1 MPELPEVETAVRS
14 LNKTILGRKIE
25 DVWSDCKKL
34 IKKPG
39 EFHRFERDIKD
50 KKIEEITRKGKN
62 IIFRLS
68 DGYYLI
74 VHQKMTG
81 HFLFGEWRL
90 EKGKWQPL
98 NPQSPFGE
106 STNSFIHLAFRLD
119 DGKMLAFSDLRK
131 FAKVMLVTKKDFLNL
146 EDLKKIGPDPLSK
159 DFTGEEFNEI
169 IRTQKG
175 KIKRVLMNQEV
186 ISGIGNIYSDEIL
199 WESRIHPLSSIK
211 KLSDEDIKKIHRA
224 IRKVLEKAIILK
236 GDSVSDYRLITGE
249 KGGYQKVQKAYG
261 RTGQPCFRRDGGKIE
276 RVKIGSRSAHFCPKC
291 QK

>member
-1 MPELPEVETAVRS
+1 MPELPEVETTVRS

-25 DVWSDCKKL
+25 DVWSDYKKL
-34 IKKPG
+34 IKKPS
-39 EFHRFERDIKD
+39 EFHGFERDIKG
-50 KKIEEITRKGKN
+50 KNIEEITRKGKN

-68 DGYYLI
+68 DGSYLI

-81 HFLFGEWRL
+81 HFLFGEWRMK
-90 EKGKWQPL
+90 KGKWQPL

-106 STNSFIHLAFRLD
+106 SMNSFIHLVFWLD
-119 DGKMLAFSDLRK
+119 DGKMLVFSDMRK
-131 FAKVMLVTKKDFLNL
+131 FAKVMLVSEKDFLNL

-159 DFTGEEFNEI
+159 DFTGEEFNKI

-175 KIKRVLMNQEV
+175 RIKQVLMDQKV
-186 ISGIGNIYSDEIL
+186 ISGVGNIYSDEIL
-199 WESRIHPLSSIK
+199 WESRIYPLRNIE
-211 KLSDEDIKKIHRA
+211 KLSDEDIKRIYRA

-249 KGGYQKVQKAYG
+249 KGSYQEVQKAYG
-261 RTGQPCFRRDGGKIE
+261 RTGQPCFRKDGGKIE
-276 RVKIGSRSAHFCPKC
+276 RVKIGGRSAHFCPKC